1 MINTAA
7 ISVLSVFMF
16 GLLECNG
23 NKTTLIIGQL
33 ASAEKTAKDA
43 KLGIDLAYDVAKN
56 SSNFT
61 NFLEKYEIVVD
72 RTVPPTY
79 VSL

>member
-16 GLLECNG
+16 GLLGCNG
-23 NKTTLIIGQL
+23 NKTTLLIGQL
-33 ASAEKTAKDA
+33 ASVETTAKDA

-56 SSNFT
+56 SSTFT
-61 NFLEKYEIVVD
+61 NFLEKYEID
-72 RTVPPTY
+72 RTLFRTY

>member
-23 NKTTLIIGQL
+23 NKTTLVIGRL
-33 ASAEKTAKDA
+33 ESEKAIAKDA

-56 SSNFT
+56 TTEFND
-61 NFLEKYEIVVD
+61 FLEKYEIVFQSNS
-72 RTVPPTY
+72 TS

>member
-16 GLLECNG
+16 GLLGCNG
-23 NKTTLIIGQL
+23 NKTTLVIGHL
-33 ASAEKTAKDA
+33 GSVKAIAEDA

-56 SSNFT
+56 TTEFND
-61 NFLEKYEIVVD
+61 FLEKYEIVFKYL
-72 RTVPPTY
+72 TTF

>member
-16 GLLECNG
+16 GLLECHG
-23 NKTTLIIGQL
+23 NKTTLIIGL
-33 ASAEKTAKDA
+33 LDSAKTTAKETA
-43 KLGIDLAYDVAKN
+43 LGIDLAYDVAKN
-56 SSNFT
+56 SSNFKD
-61 NFLEKYEIVVD
+61 FFEKYEID
-72 RTVPPTY
+72 FKSFYTF